1 MLFLGPAIQN
11 VWKEQF
17 PTRVRDAAAETCWL
31 IRSKQNHVEKSFR
44 VLLRKGR
51 FFGIPRQPEMDA
63 DCRDLLA
70 NERSEE
76 KGGPGK
82 EGAANLIWTNYFL
95 LHHQQRKQEKLEQIG
110 GKFEKASIPIPSMQ
124 CRR

>member
-1 MLFLGPAIQN
+1 MLFLGPPIQN

-17 PTRVRDAAAETCWL
+17 PTRVRDVAAETCWL
-31 IRSKQNHVEKSFR
+31 IRSKQNHVEKIFSDSSTE
-44 VLLRKGR
+44 RKI
-51 FFGIPRQPEMDA
+51 FGIPKQPEMDA

-76 KGGPGK
+76 EGGPGK

-110 GKFEKASIPIPSMQ
+110 GKFEKAPIPIPSMQ